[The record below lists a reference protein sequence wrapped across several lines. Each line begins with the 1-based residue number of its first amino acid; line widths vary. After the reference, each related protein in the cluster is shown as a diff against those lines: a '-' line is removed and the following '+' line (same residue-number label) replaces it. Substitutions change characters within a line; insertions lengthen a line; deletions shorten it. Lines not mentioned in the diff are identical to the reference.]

1 MKVGCWILFVFVF
14 MNATFIGCR
23 LQVQTSKINYLTS
36 SVYQFITSTL
46 NTKTSAQCWFKIE
59 TRTKTAMAESQNSS
73 VHKWEVWFY
82 FNLYTAAPFPA
93 RNGQSAFLLPLHDL
107 WVILKFTTAAEKAE
121 CQMIWLKEVRAVH
134 RERVNKTGSVFPFLP
149 QLLNYNTTWC
159 SFMSL

>member
-93 RNGQSAFLLPLHDL
+93 RNGQSAFLLPLHNL
-107 WVILKFTTAAEKAE
+107 WVILKFEHV
-121 CQMIWLKEVRAVH
+121 L
-134 RERVNKTGSVFPFLP
+134 
-149 QLLNYNTTWC
+149 QLLRKLNVRWSGWRRLGLCTEKGWTKQAAY
-159 SFMSL
+159 SLFCLSC